1 MAISGTFRVV
11 LHVGPVT
18 LRLSGGCI
26 VEVNTPAIALAE
38 VVSGDP

>member
-11 LHVGPVT
+11 LHVGPMT

-26 VEVNTPAIALAE
+26 AEVNTVAAALAE
-38 VVSGDP
+38 VVPDAL